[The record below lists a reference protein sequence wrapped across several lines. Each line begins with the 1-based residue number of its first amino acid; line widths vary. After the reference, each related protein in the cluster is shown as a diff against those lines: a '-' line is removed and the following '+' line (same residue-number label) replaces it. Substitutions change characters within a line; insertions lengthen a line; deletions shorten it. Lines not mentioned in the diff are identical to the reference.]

1 MWTIKSKQIDKMGL
15 CKEVVQD
22 DNGNVILETE
32 YFSNNFITH
41 LINMHNNEITQ
52 IFKDGIREGIGLSI
66 KTKL

>member
-1 MWTIKSKQIDKMGL
+1 MWTIKLKQIDKMGL

-52 IFKDGIREGIGLSI
+52 IFKDGIREGIVLSI

>member
-1 MWTIKSKQIDKMGL
+1 MWTIKLKQIDKMGL